1 MKKVLVENEDQDV
14 FSNDLFENDSFI
26 SNEKIEKIK
35 ESESTRRLKELT
47 ANGFKIWIKFNSHAV
62 GVRYWLPCR
71 IGR

>member
-47 ANGFKIWIKFNSHAV
+47 ANGFKIRKFNSFAV
-62 GVRYWLPCR
+62 WARYLLRCFSSL
-71 IGR
+71 